1 MHLKLKIPILYE
13 DKDFLAIDKPVGIS
27 VHSSGKNED
36 YTIADWVQ
44 ENYPKLKGVGE
55 NMNVEYKGEQVE
67 ILRPGIVHRLDKETS
82 GVLLIAKTQESFEFL
97 KKQFKKH
104 QIKKVYNAFVY
115 GKVSD
120 PIASLRTGKKGVINA
135 PIGRSPKD
143 IRMWTA
149 GRGARGEAK
158 EAITE
163 YTVLKNFKNI
173 DEDYAYLELFPK
185 TGRTHQI
192 RVHLRYINH
201 PVVSDPLYA
210 SNYEPALGFTR
221 TALHARMISL
231 KNKDGKEIEIE
242 APMPKDFKDVLK
254 NI

>member
-1 MHLKLKIPILYE
+1 MENYSKLK
-13 DKDFLAIDKPVGIS
+13 
-27 VHSSGKNED
+27 N
-36 YTIADWVQ
+36 
-44 ENYPKLKGVGE
+44 VGE
-55 NMNVEYKGEQVE
+55 NMNVEYKGKQIE
-67 ILRPGIVHRLDKETS
+67 ILRPGIIHRLDKETS

-120 PIASLRTGKKGVINA
+120 PVASLRTGKKGVINA

-149 GRGARGEAK
+149 ARGVRGDAK

-163 YTVLKNFKNI
+163 YLVLKRFEDQGENFS
-173 DEDYAYLELFPK
+173 YLEVYPK

-201 PVVSDPLYA
+201 PVVSDSLYA
-210 SNYEPALGFTR
+210 SNYEPALGFIR
-221 TALHARMISL
+221 TALHARMIS
-231 KNKDGKEIEIE
+231 
-242 APMPKDFKDVLK
+242 FK
-254 NI
+254 